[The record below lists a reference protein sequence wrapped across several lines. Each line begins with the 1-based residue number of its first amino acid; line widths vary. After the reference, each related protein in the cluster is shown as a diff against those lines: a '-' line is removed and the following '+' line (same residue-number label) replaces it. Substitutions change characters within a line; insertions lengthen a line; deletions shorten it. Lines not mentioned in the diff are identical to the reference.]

1 MALLRKSSGRPG
13 RPPKPVPDRVVEA
26 VEGRDRSRDEYQF
39 ISIHA
44 ICARID
50 LSRSQVLRMV
60 AAGAFPQPVEVSR
73 KRRAWLKSEVY
84 DWMDAKVRGRESG
97 PR

>member
-13 RPPKPVPDRVVEA
+13 RPPKPVPSKVVEA
-26 VEGRDRSRDEYQF
+26 VEARDTSRDEYQF
-39 ISIHA
+39 ISMHA
-44 ICARID
+44 ICERID
-50 LSRSQVLRMV
+50 LSRSQVLRLV
-60 AAGAFPQPVEVSR
+60 ATGAFPQPVAVSH
-73 KRRAWLKSEVY
+73 KRRAWLKSEIY